1 MFLLMLDLDDEIYLV
16 QIVYRLR
23 SIMDKRA

>member
-16 QIVYRLR
+16 QIVYWLR